1 MADLLQLDNVTV
13 GFTFGALEIPIVR
26 GIDLSIAKGEI
37 VGLVGE
43 SGCGKSVTC
52 MAAMGLLDNNAKLG
66 GTVRWKENTVEPM
79 NDVAMSTLRGSEMAM
94 IFQDPMSALNPV
106 KRIGK
111 QLIEAIRIS
120 SPKRLGRAELRK
132 RAISLLQDV
141 GVPEPEKRLSS
152 YPHQLSGGLSQR
164 VMIAMML
171 AGDPD
176 LLIADEPTTA
186 LDVTVQAQIM
196 ELLMD
201 LRDKRNMSV
210 VLVTHDLGV
219 VAEVCDRIFVMYCGR
234 VIESGSVWDIFSSPQ
249 HPYTHGLLASL
260 PRIDHGDDDLS
271 PVPGVVPHPMEL
283 GSGCDFAPRCLRSQP
298 GCETDIPQLQVGANG
313 TACACFN
320 PFDKQMDAGN
330 D

>member
-1 MADLLQLDNVTV
+1 MPDLLQFEKMAVN
-13 GFTFGALEIPIVR
+13 FAIGAIDIPIVR
-26 GIDLSIAKGEI
+26 GVDLSVAKGEI

-66 GTVRWKENTVEPM
+66 GSVRWKGNAIEPM
-79 NDVAMSTLRGSEMAM
+79 NDAAMSALRGSEMAM
-94 IFQDPMSALNPV
+94 IFQDPMTSLNPV
-106 KRIGK
+106 KRIGA
-111 QLIEAIRIS
+111 QLMEAIRIN
-120 SPKRLGRAELRK
+120 SPLRLGRGQARK
-132 RAISLLQDV
+132 RAIALLQDV
-141 GVPEPEKRLSS
+141 GVPEPDKRLSA

-196 ELLMD
+196 ELLLD
-201 LRDKRNMSV
+201 LRDQRNMSV
-210 VLVTHDLGV
+210 ILVTHDLGV

-234 VIESGSVWDIFSSPQ
+234 IIESGSVGDVFANPQ

-260 PRIDHGDDDLS
+260 PRVDHADDDLS
-271 PVPGVVPHPMEL
+271 PVPGVVPLPTEL
-283 GSGCDFAPRCLRSQP
+283 GLGCDFAPRCSRK
-298 GCETDIPQLQVGANG
+298 IPRCDAQTPALAHSNG
-313 TACACFN
+313 TSCACFN
-320 PFDKQMDAGN
+320 PCGQAQGGHAQ
-330 D
+330 

>member
-1 MADLLQLDNVTV
+1 MADLLHLNELTV
-13 GFTFGALEIPIVR
+13 GFSFGALNVPIVR
-26 GIDLSIAKGEI
+26 GVDLSIAKGEI

-52 MAAMGLLDNNAKLG
+52 MAAMGLLDDNAQLG
-66 GTVRWKENTVEPM
+66 GEIRWKGEAIEPL
-79 NDVAMSTLRGSEMAM
+79 NDAAMSTLRGSEMAM
-94 IFQDPMSALNPV
+94 IFQDPMTSLNPV
-106 KRIGK
+106 KRIGA
-111 QLIEAIRIS
+111 QLTEAIRIN
-120 SPKRLGRAELRK
+120 SPSRLGRGDARR
-132 RAISLLQDV
+132 RAIALLQDV
-141 GVPEPEKRLSS
+141 GVPEPEKRLSA

-196 ELLMD
+196 ELLLD

-210 VLVTHDLGV
+210 ILVTHDLGV

-234 VIESGSVWDIFSSPQ
+234 IIESGTVGDVFANPQ
-249 HPYTHGLLASL
+249 HPYTNGLLASL
-260 PRIDHGDDDLS
+260 PRVDHADDDLS
-271 PVPGVVPHPMEL
+271 PVPGVVPLPTEL
-283 GSGCDFAPRCLRSQP
+283 GQGCDFAPRCDRATPQ
-298 GCETDIPQLQVGANG
+298 CEAETPALSSHRNA

-320 PFDKQMDAGN
+320 PCNQTLEGN
-330 D
+330 V

>member
-1 MADLLQLDNVTV
+1 MTYLLELDDMALN
-13 GFTFGALEIPIVR
+13 FAIGALEIPIVR
-26 GIDLSIAKGEI
+26 GIDLSVSKGEI

-52 MAAMGLLDNNAKLG
+52 MAAMGLLDDNAKLG
-66 GTVRWKENTVEPM
+66 GEVRWKGNAIEPAK
-79 NDVAMSTLRGSEMAM
+79 DSTMSTLRGSEMAM

-111 QLIEAIRIS
+111 QLMEAIRIN
-120 SPKRLGRAELRK
+120 SPSRLGRAALRK
-132 RAISLLQDV
+132 RAVELLGDV
-141 GVPEPEKRLSS
+141 GVPEPEKRLSA

-196 ELLMD
+196 ELLLD
-201 LRDKRNMSV
+201 LRDRRNMSV
-210 VLVTHDLGV
+210 ILVTHDLGV

-234 VIESGSVWDIFSSPQ
+234 IIESGSVRDVFANPR

-260 PRIDHGDDDLS
+260 PRVDHAAGDLS
-271 PVPGVVPHPMEL
+271 PVPGVVPLPTEL
-283 GSGCDFAPRCLRSQP
+283 GLGCDFADRCSRKTPQ
-298 GCETDIPQLQVGANG
+298 CESGSPQLTVGANG
-313 TACACFN
+313 TACSCFN
-320 PFDKQMDAGN
+320 PFGQQEDPEQ
-330 D
+330 